1 MRFED
6 SWAEEYIISKLPVEC
21 QLMKK
26 IREETFSDER
36 RFIQI
41 GRIEGAILALL
52 IRMNRVKTV
61 VEVGTLGGY
70 SAICIAKAV
79 GNDGKVYTIEKNPEY
94 AQIALQNFSTF
105 PQIELFT
112 GDAKV
117 KLLELS
123 SSGPFDMLFIDAEKS
138 GYPTYLEWGET
149 NIRAGGL
156 IIADNTLSFGKNN
169 PSSNSRAWQ
178 FMERF
183 NTMISNPDK
192 YDSVI
197 LPTANGLTVAIK
209 K

>member
-1 MRFED
+1 
-6 SWAEEYIISKLPVEC
+6 
-21 QLMKK
+21 MKK